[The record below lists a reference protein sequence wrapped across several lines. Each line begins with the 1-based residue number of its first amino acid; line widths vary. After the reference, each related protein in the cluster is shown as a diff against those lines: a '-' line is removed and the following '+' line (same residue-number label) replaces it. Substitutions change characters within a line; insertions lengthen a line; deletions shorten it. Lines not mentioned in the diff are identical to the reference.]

1 MFDRN
6 QTAQTA
12 PTLTRRRALT
22 LLTLLGAV
30 AGLSAAGH
38 ASAQT
43 SGGVLRAGMQA
54 DPVGLDPHV
63 TQATSTRNQLENV
76 YDTLVAFDP
85 SGKIIPSLATK
96 WTTSKDGLTWTFTLR
111 GGVKF
116 QNGRAFEAS
125 DVVYSINRIKDPATK
140 SPRSGDFELV
150 KRVAAPSKTTVV
162 FTLSK
167 PFSPL
172 LSKLA
177 FTLNVIVPKE
187 AAATL
192 NTKPVGTGPFTFVS
206 YTPQTRMVLKKN
218 PDFWGRDAKGNKLP
232 YLDGITY
239 SYLPDPTAR
248 VTALRTGTV
257 DWIEYVPSTGIDA
270 LKADPNV
277 SVLGG
282 PAANYRSLF
291 FNVAEKPLS
300 DARVRRAIAYAINNQ
315 EIVDVALLGVGGLA
329 APGTVFPDGNY
340 YAAPDASYGKPNLD
354 KARALLKEAGYPS
367 GFPLDLKV
375 TSTYD
380 FLRAPAEI
388 IQAQLAQIGI
398 KVNINALEWSVY
410 LPDILAKKY
419 SATILGE
426 SGQGDPDDYL
436 YTPFA
441 SDSGGNLTNFKDATI
456 DKWLDQ
462 GRQVADPAARKAL
475 YAQVQHRLVD
485 LSPMVFLY
493 SSTQY
498 EAARKSVQGYQHFA
512 NTSYIGLRTAW
523 IKR

>member
-1 MFDRN
+1 MSRS
-6 QTAQTA
+6 TLTA
-12 PTLTRRRALT
+12 PRTLTRRTLT
-22 LLTLLGAV
+22 LCTLLGTS
-30 AGLSAAGH
+30 LMLAAPG
-38 ASAQT
+38 AQAQT

-85 SGKIIPSLATK
+85 SGKIVPSLATR
-96 WTTSKDGLTWTFTLR
+96 WTTSKDGLTWTFTVR
-111 GGVKF
+111 SGVKF
-116 QNGRAFEAS
+116 HNGRAFEAS
-125 DVVYSINRIKDPATK
+125 DVAYSINRIKDPATK

-150 KRVAAPSKTTVV
+150 KSIAAPNKTKVV

-177 FTLNVIVPKE
+177 FSLNVIVPRE

-192 NTKPVGTGPFTFVS
+192 NTKPVGTGPFVFDS
-206 YTPQTRMVLKKN
+206 YVPQTRMVLKKN
-218 PDFWGRDAKGNKLP
+218 PNFWGKDAKGNKLP

-257 DWIEYVPSTGIDA
+257 DWIEYVPSTGISA
-270 LKADPNV
+270 LKGDANIN
-277 SVLGG
+277 VLGG
-282 PAANYRSLF
+282 PAANYRALF
-291 FNVAEKPLS
+291 FNVAQKPL
-300 DARVRRAIAYAINNQ
+300 DDPKVRRAIAYAINNQ

-329 APGTVFPDGNY
+329 SPGTVFPNGSY
-340 YAAPDASYGKPNLD
+340 YAAPDANYGKPNLD
-354 KARALLKEAGYPS
+354 KARALLKEAGYPN
-367 GFPLDLKV
+367 GFPLELKV

-388 IQAQLAQIGI
+388 IQAQLAPIGI

-410 LPDILAKKY
+410 LPDVLAKKY
-419 SATILGE
+419 TATILGE

-462 GRQVADPAARKAL
+462 GRQVSSPAARKKL
-475 YAQVQHRLVD
+475 YVDVQKRLVD

-498 EAARKSVQGYQHFA
+498 EAARKTVQGYQHFP

-523 IKR
+523 LGK

>member
-1 MFDRN
+1 MSQHF
-6 QTAQTA
+6 TV
-12 PTLTRRRALT
+12 RRLT
-22 LLTLLGAV
+22 LLLCLTLPVSLVNTAQ
-30 AGLSAAGH
+30 
-38 ASAQT
+38 AQT
-43 SGGVLRAGMQA
+43 SGGILRAGMQA

-85 SGKIIPSLATK
+85 SGKIVPSLATK
-96 WTTSKDGLTWTFTLR
+96 WTTSKDGLTWTFTVR
-111 GGVKF
+111 SDAKF
-116 QNGRAFEAS
+116 QNGRPFEAS

-140 SPRSGDFELV
+140 SPRSGDFELI
-150 KRVAAPSKTTVV
+150 KNIAAPTKTTVV

-177 FTLNVIVPKE
+177 FSLNVIVPKE

-192 NTKPVGTGPFTFVS
+192 NTKPVGTGPFSFVS
-206 YTPQTRMVLKKN
+206 YTPQTRMVLKRN

-232 YLDGITY
+232 YLDGITF
-239 SYLPDPTAR
+239 SYLPDATAR
-248 VTALRTGTV
+248 VTALQTGNV
-257 DWIEYVPSTGIDA
+257 DWIEYVPSTAIQT
-270 LKADPNV
+270 LKADSKV
-277 SVLGG
+277 TVLGG
-282 PAANYRSLF
+282 PSANYRSIF
-291 FNVAEKPLS
+291 FNVAQKPLN

-315 EIVDVALLGVGGLA
+315 EVVDVALLGVGGIA
-329 APGTVFPDGNY
+329 SPGTVIPTGNY
-340 YAAPDASYGKPNLD
+340 YALPDAGYGKPNLD
-354 KARALLKEAGYPS
+354 KARALLKEAGYPN
-367 GFPLDLKV
+367 GFPLELKV

-380 FLRAPAEI
+380 FLRSPAEI

-398 KVNINALEWSVY
+398 KVTINALEWSVY
-410 LPDILAKKY
+410 LPEILKKNY
-419 SATILGE
+419 AATILGE

-462 GRQVADPAARKAL
+462 GRMVADPAARKRI
-475 YAQVQHRLVD
+475 YANVQKRLVD

-498 EAARKSVQGYQHFA
+498 EGDTKNVQGYVHFP
-512 NTSYIGLRTAW
+512 NTSYIGLRTTW
-523 IKR
+523 LSKP

>member
-1 MFDRN
+1 MSTNRR
-6 QTAQTA
+6 TVRLLGLSSLLLLAGVAAPARAQT
-12 PTLTRRRALT
+12 T
-22 LLTLLGAV
+22 
-30 AGLSAAGH
+30 
-38 ASAQT
+38 
-43 SGGVLRAGMQA
+43 GGILRAGMQA

-85 SGKIIPSLATK
+85 SGKIVPALATR

-111 GGVKF
+111 GDVKF
-116 QNGRAFEAS
+116 HNGRAFEAS
-125 DVVYSINRIKDPATK
+125 DVVYSLNRIKDPATK

-150 KRVAAPSKTTVV
+150 KSVTAPSKTTAVI
-162 FTLSK
+162 TLSK

-177 FTLNVIVPKE
+177 FSLNVIVPRE

-192 NTKPVGTGPFTFVS
+192 NTRPVGTGPFTFVE
-206 YTPQTRMVLKKN
+206 YVPQTRMVLRKN
-218 PDFWGRDAKGNKLP
+218 PNFWGKDAKGNRLP

-239 SYLPDPTAR
+239 SYLPDATAR
-248 VTALRTGTV
+248 VTALRTGNV
-257 DWIEYVPSTGIDA
+257 DWIEYVPSTAIA
-270 LKADPNV
+270 TLKADANV
-277 SVLGG
+277 NVLGG
-282 PAANYRSLF
+282 PAANYRALF
-291 FNVAEKPLS
+291 FNVAQKPL
-300 DARVRRAIAYAINNQ
+300 DNPKVRRAIAYAINTQ

-329 APGTVFPDGNY
+329 SAGTVFPQGSY
-340 YAAPDASYGKPNLD
+340 YAAPDAAYGKPNLD
-354 KARALLKEAGYPS
+354 RARALLKEAGYPN
-367 GFPLDLKV
+367 GFTLDLKV

-380 FLRAPAEI
+380 FLRVPAEI
-388 IQAQLAQIGI
+388 IQAQLAPLGI
-398 KVNINALEWSVY
+398 KVNITALEWSVY
-410 LPDILAKKY
+410 LPDVLAKKY

-456 DKWLDQ
+456 DRWLDQ
-462 GRQVADPAARKAL
+462 GRQVADPAARKKL
-475 YAQVQHRLVD
+475 YADVQKRLVE

-498 EAARKSVQGYQHFA
+498 EAARKAVRGYQHFP
-512 NTSYIGLRTAW
+512 NTSYIGLRSAW
-523 IKR
+523 LAR

>member
-1 MFDRN
+1 MSRN
-6 QTAQTA
+6 KPTARILSLSTLLLLTGAATTAQAQTA
-12 PTLTRRRALT
+12 
-22 LLTLLGAV
+22 
-30 AGLSAAGH
+30 
-38 ASAQT
+38 
-43 SGGVLRAGMQA
+43 GGILRAGMQA

-85 SGKIIPSLATK
+85 SGKIVPSLATR

-111 GGVKF
+111 GDVKF
-116 QNGRAFEAS
+116 HNGRAFEAS
-125 DVVYSINRIKDPATK
+125 DVAYSLGRIKDPATK
-140 SPRSGDFELV
+140 SPRSGDFELIKSV
-150 KRVAAPSKTTVV
+150 TAPNRTTAVI
-162 FTLSK
+162 TLSK

-192 NTKPVGTGPFTFVS
+192 NTKPVGTGPFSFVE
-206 YTPQTRMVLKKN
+206 YVPQTRMVLKKN
-218 PDFWGRDAKGNKLP
+218 PNFWGKDAKGNKLP

-239 SYLPDPTAR
+239 SYLPDATAR
-248 VTALRTGTV
+248 VTALRTGNV
-257 DWIEYVPSTGIDA
+257 DWIEYVPSTAIQT
-270 LKADPNV
+270 LKADTNV
-277 SVLGG
+277 NVLGG
-282 PAANYRSLF
+282 PAANYRALF
-291 FNVAEKPLS
+291 FNVAQKPL
-300 DARVRRAIAYAINNQ
+300 DNPKVRRAIAYALNNQ
-315 EIVDVALLGVGGLA
+315 EIVDVALLGVGGIA
-329 APGTVFPDGNY
+329 SPGTVFPDGNY
-340 YAAPDASYGKPNLD
+340 YASPDASYGKPNLD
-354 KARALLKEAGYPS
+354 RARALLKEAGFPN
-367 GFPLDLKV
+367 GFTLDLKV

-380 FLRAPAEI
+380 FLRVPAEI
-388 IQAQLAQIGI
+388 IQAQLAPIGI
-398 KVNINALEWSVY
+398 KVNINALEWSVF

-419 SATILGE
+419 TATILGE

-462 GRQVADPAARKAL
+462 GRQVADPAARKKL
-475 YAQVQHRLVD
+475 YVDVQKRLVD

-498 EAARKSVQGYQHFA
+498 EAARKAVQGYAHFP

-523 IKR
+523 LKR